1 MQDLLDFEDSIF
13 YFLDLSYINHM
24 KDDFY
29 LIDNKSKILDS
40 KHINHMIYEKGLI
53 YSNFHFLG
61 QFYMRHNPQNLDF
74 YCNIKHFLV

>member
-1 MQDLLDFEDSIF
+1 MDHMQDLLDFEDSIF

-40 KHINHMIYEKGLI
+40 KHINHMIYEKG
-53 YSNFHFLG
+53 
-61 QFYMRHNPQNLDF
+61 
-74 YCNIKHFLV
+74 